1 MKLQVVHV
9 GKGQCRKGNINDEPI
24 QHRGRVVWQP
34 PRTAQ
39 ENAKKEAGN
48 EKKVV
53 VQPNPL
59 APGTRNVSYDV
70 RRLAVR

>member
-1 MKLQVVHV
+1 MKLQAVHV
-9 GKGQCRKGNINDEPI
+9 GKGQGGKGNINEEPI

-39 ENAKKEAGN
+39 EDANKEAGN

-53 VQPNPL
+53 VQFNLLPVPRAL
-59 APGTRNVSYDV
+59 ATSVTT
-70 RRLAVR
+70 